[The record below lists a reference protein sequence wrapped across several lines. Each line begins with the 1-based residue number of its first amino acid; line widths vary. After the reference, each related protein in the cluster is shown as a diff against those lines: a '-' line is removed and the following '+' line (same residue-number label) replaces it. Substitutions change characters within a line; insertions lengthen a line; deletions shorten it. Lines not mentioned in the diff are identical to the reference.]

1 MPSHDSHDQQ
11 PADSPQSGPDHI
23 DAEFAKIVAGF
34 DAAPQ
39 WPAAEGELTPAEPTE
54 PKAKGP
60 VWPAS
65 GPVLNQPSL
74 LDGLDTFG
82 AHLPD
87 DAPEKFVPPTPPP
100 WPKIP
105 FAAILAVVSI
115 IFGFVLFF
123 DRELLPVSSGVG
135 MLLGVIGVLGG
146 AAALI
151 MRLRPGGDDDEPMD
165 DGAVV

>member
-1 MPSHDSHDQQ
+1 VPSHDSHDQQ
-11 PADSPQSGPDHI
+11 PADPSPSGPDHI
-23 DAEFAKIVAGF
+23 DTEFAKIVASF

-39 WPAAEGELTPAEPTE
+39 WPVPEGATE
-54 PKAKGP
+54 PPKPAKGP
-60 VWPAS
+60 VWPAA

-87 DAPEKFVPPTPPP
+87 DTPEKFVPPPPPP
-100 WPKIP
+100 WPKVP
-105 FAAILAVVSI
+105 FAAILAVVSV

-123 DRELLPVSSGVG
+123 DRGLLPVPSEVG
-135 MLLGVIGVLGG
+135 MLLGVAGVLGG

-151 MRLRPGGDDDEPMD
+151 MRLRPGTEEDESGD